1 MMNYIKIH
9 ESYLQYLYDIIYDKK
24 IIKDRK
30 YSELL
35 SYLLDT
41 DFTYILDMDS
51 NRALD
56 GLELRE
62 SFAIEHNIPI
72 FYIDRYLNTNCS
84 ILEMLIALAMRCENM
99 LWEVSKGDR
108 TAKWFWTMI
117 SNLGL
122 WQSTNDKFSIE
133 KVETIINNL
142 LNRTYSS
149 DGTGGGLFILDNPIS
164 DLRDEEIWTQLNW
177 WINEQFP
184 IKF

>member
-1 MMNYIKIH
+1 
-9 ESYLQYLYDIIYDKK
+9 
-24 IIKDRK
+24 
-30 YSELL
+30 
-35 SYLLDT
+35 
-41 DFTYILDMDS
+41 
-51 NRALD
+51 
-56 GLELRE
+56 
-62 SFAIEHNIPI
+62 
-72 FYIDRYLNTNCS
+72 
-84 ILEMLIALAMRCENM
+84 MLISLAMRCENM

-117 SNLGL
+117 YNLGL

-133 KVETIINNL
+133 KAEPIINHL